1 MNIHQKKFFMK
12 TKFLIGGAAIFA
24 GAIALLSSCKREEL
38 NIGADH
44 NAIRF
49 TSNINLAV
57 GTKAA
62 DGAWSANDEIGIF
75 MVANGTSSVVDDA
88 VNKKHTTAAG
98 DGEFSS
104 DASNLLYFPEDGSKV
119 DFIAYY
125 PYQNSIATLGDY
137 NVNVADQS
145 DPEAI
150 DLLYAHSTNNNE
162 GYDDSHTAS
171 VGLQFRHQLTKLR
184 LNIATPDPGLG
195 ISAGELAAMTVEVS
209 GLKTTALFDLAD
221 GTLSDLTNISTI
233 DLRGVS
239 PGALYDA
246 IILPDNIPASTVSVT
261 FKLEGKTFVWNVP
274 AIDFESGK
282 AYIYNIRFIQD
293 EVEAIAVSGVMGE
306 IVDWEDTVHEPDV
319 SLLPEVVVPT
329 VETVLAER
337 INAANVSD
345 NEASDYKTIP
355 TQLLTTEPGDRI
367 LVYAYNDVNSAETR
381 PTVDEEEY
389 GYALLRTSADG
400 SGTNGRGARVYTKTA
415 TGTSTELGAWTNTRV
430 LAVFVFRGTQ
440 EILQE
445 HVIPYNGS
453 GVLAAHGNR
462 DEGMGFPIVDF
473 QDEPGYLFALTSTR
487 TGNLAIDEPAYGGGF
502 DELLHETGGNP
513 NLIWA
518 GISKT
523 AITGLSPDP
532 VGVARTLPEDLT
544 PNMDYR
550 LRYGNN
556 LAYIF
561 VSVILR
567 PVSP

>member
-1 MNIHQKKFFMK
+1 MK